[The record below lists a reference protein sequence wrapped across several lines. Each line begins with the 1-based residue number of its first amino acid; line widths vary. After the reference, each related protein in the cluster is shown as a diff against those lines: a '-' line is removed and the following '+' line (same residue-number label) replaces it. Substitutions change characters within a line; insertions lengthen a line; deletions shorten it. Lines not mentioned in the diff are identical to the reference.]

1 QYIDIRFGF
10 IIGFLKLYFPISQPP
25 YSDILVLSRVC
36 LIKVLLVILSIKCAY
51 HRYLYNGYFVGTILK
66 VMQWKLVVVKL
77 DRSEWENKFH
87 FKWLYIHVEVMV

>member
-1 QYIDIRFGF
+1 MDIRFDS
-10 IIGFLKLYFPISQPP
+10 IIGFLKFYFSISQLP

-36 LIKVLLVILSIKCAY
+36 IIKALSVILSIKCAY
-51 HRYLYNGYFVGTILK
+51 HRCLYNGYFVGTILK